1 MMQLVIEH
9 GAGDGCTWWCTCT
22 IPVIYESAEAFAVDF
37 EAFCLQNRDVRGYSN
52 PKFAGHTW
60 DMEDFFP
67 CNQDSERGEYT
78 APEIYTVDEWFA
90 HHNRA

>member
-1 MMQLVIEH
+1 MMQLVIEYD
-9 GAGDGCTWWCTCT
+9 AGDGCTWWARCT

-37 EAFCLQNRDVRGYSN
+37 ETFCLQYRDVYVY
-52 PKFAGHTW
+52 PDPEFAGHTW
-60 DMEDFFP
+60 DMDHFFP
-67 CNQDSERGEYT
+67 YNDKRERCEYT

>member
-1 MMQLVIEH
+1 MQLVIEH
-9 GAGDGCTWWCTCT
+9 GAGDGYTWWCTCT
-22 IPVIYESAEAFAVDF
+22 VPVIYESAEAFAVDF
-37 EAFCLQNRDVRGYSN
+37 ETFCLQYRDVWVAYG
-52 PKFAGHTW
+52 PEFAGHKW

-67 CNQDSERGEYT
+67 RDEDGEKGEYT

>member
-1 MMQLVIEH
+1 MQLVIEH
-9 GAGDGCTWWCTCT
+9 GAGDGYTWWCTCT

-37 EAFCLQNRDVRGYSN
+37 ETFCLQHLDVRGRSD

-60 DMEDFFP
+60 DMEYFFAR
-67 CNQDSERGEYT
+67 DDDGDIIEYT

-90 HHNRA
+90 RHNRT

>member
-9 GAGDGCTWWCTCT
+9 DAGDRYTWWARCT
-22 IPVIYESAEAFAVDF
+22 IAVIYESAEAFAVDF
-37 EAFCLQNRDVRGYSN
+37 EAFCLQNRDVRGH
-52 PKFAGHTW
+52 PDPAFAGHTW
-60 DMEDFFP
+60 DMGDFFP
-67 CNQDSERGEYT
+67 YNEDYEIGEYT